1 MQQKKRPLVW
11 IMLVTMVFSLFPQGL
26 FGGAVASA
34 ADGDPVTPGSN
45 AYTTYF
51 TPDLRTLRETAAL
64 SIVQDATKAFLTR
77 SNAYTTS
84 TSSITISGSYA
95 FVSNTSLKVKVEQ
108 LNLVTSGS
116 DSKWVPDST
125 KSITTAVTADPSG
138 NNKFT
143 ANNLNLFPGFNRV
156 TFSGNQGSVE
166 RSDTFYVLYDQA
178 PFIESFQVFTDS
190 SATGGNKSY
199 NLNEGSNTVV
209 DTQRVSIQGK
219 VQNSTLV
226 SVKVN
231 GGDEINASMLQDGS
245 FFLPQLAL
253 KAGLNNLKFKISSA
267 SNAIETERSIYYFD
281 KDQPFTDLKVQLGGQ
296 DKSILGSNPTF
307 TGTSQTN
314 ATLTGQVLLPYSAN
328 PNPFSPTN
336 GEITLSNG
344 NLTQPTN
351 FVFESDP
358 DEEVLITG
366 SDGVTIE
373 YRLVKFKV
381 TTPYNLEMDGTSPKK
396 NQTLRLRLAYG
407 NFSAG
412 YNASYTFSPGA
423 QDITEIYYLPDY
435 KEGEAI
441 DSQTKLDGTKLQSDE
456 FYILVE
462 SSEPITGALVGEY
475 LPTGTTKLTIDP
487 VNTVDEMK
495 LKDNQKIYKIS
506 GFLGGDQ
513 QVRFYYGSPTNL
525 PKIVKISYVTA
536 SSIYVES
543 LQNGQTYTFNSK
555 SSTDKLTLKGRFIG
569 FKTLDGDNF
578 VAEILVNGKKFTP
591 STTFPKKEDGTFSVD
606 LPVLKSGPIVYG
618 ENTILIRATDE
629 DANKLPITIST
640 TLKINV
646 IDQNQSTV
654 TSFMPTLIPKDSR
667 QQFINK
673 PITQYEDDEM
683 KRIFSVTPE
692 FAFKE
697 DKYVTSEEN
706 YDLVINGGGADIVNV
721 YFGSD
726 KIFTKEL
733 TADTIFEVNQP
744 GGTGLPSYDITGNS
758 DLFIARIQN
767 LKFDVPGTHVY
778 TLELINSTGARTT
791 QRLEIVR
798 EPSSYRI
805 LSPQPTVGNN
815 IVVNKNFVRF
825 DIEAE
830 GASQVLIG
838 KEPAVKRTD
847 MNNRFVLDYVGLK
860 ADKNNAIKIQII
872 REGGTINDTVNVYYT
887 GAIAIDSQFMAPKV
901 ANKYTVFNKNVVLS
915 FPKGTVL
922 QSTTTSGMVKFYP
935 DNKLLFGIA
944 DPKDGVVE
952 RKNDYGN
959 VIGVNADDRSTNG
972 ASVIRIPTEL
982 SSFFAS
988 VINTA
993 NFTQVSDIYWING
1006 GLGEL
1011 GDRGTNGYKAG
1022 TNGITPYSIDG
1033 EFTRYAQERI
1043 LTPSQRGTLTLSYD
1057 PSIVDDV
1064 GSTITVYR
1072 YSDDSNVG
1080 KWVSIGGAV
1089 DTKSHTI
1096 TVPFDEFGYYKVM
1109 KQSQSYPDI
1118 TNHPW
1123 ARNLLNAMYS
1133 KGIMNPLRTNAFGAD
1148 DQTTRG
1154 EFATLLVKGMDI
1166 QLVKPSKTTFTDVSE
1181 NTKSDRW
1188 TYEAIETAARAG
1200 IVQGLS
1206 DGFFGPDQ
1214 PVTREQAAVMIARAM
1229 NAKLAANDSK
1239 LTATL
1244 AKSFLDSTSI
1254 DFYARPAIVAVTKAK
1269 IMEGSPVNIPGA
1281 AKTQFQFN
1289 PKGNMTRAEAAKIA
1303 VELLKKSTKLFPKTL
1318 S

>member
-1 MQQKKRPLVW
+1 MQQKKRPLAW
-11 IMLVTMVFSLFPQGL
+11 IMLVAMVFSLFPQGL

-34 ADGDPVTPGSN
+34 ADGDTTTGSN

-64 SIVQDATKAFLTR
+64 TIVPDATKAFLTR

-84 TSSITISGSYA
+84 TSSITITGSYA

-116 DSKWVPDST
+116 ESKWVADST

-143 ANNLNLFPGFNRV
+143 ANSLNLFPGFNRI
-156 TFSGNQGSVE
+156 TFLGNQGSVE

-178 PFIESFQVFTDS
+178 PFIESFQVYTDS

-307 TGTSQTN
+307 TGSSQTT
-314 ATLTGQVLLPYSAN
+314 ATLSGQVLLPYSASAQ
-328 PNPFSPTN
+328 PFSPTN

-344 NLTQPTN
+344 NLTQPAN
-351 FVFESDP
+351 FIFTTTPE
-358 DEEVLITG
+358 DEILITG
-366 SDGVTIE
+366 ADGVTIE

-381 TTPYNLEMDGTSPKK
+381 TTPYNLELDGAAPKK
-396 NQTLRLRLAYG
+396 DQTLRVRLAYG

-412 YNASYTFSPGA
+412 YNASYTYSAGA

-435 KEGEAI
+435 KAGEAI
-441 DSQTKLDGTKLQSDE
+441 DSQTKLDGTKLQSNE
-456 FYILVE
+456 FFILVE
-462 SSEPITGALVGEY
+462 SSEQITGDLVGEY
-475 LPTGTTKLTIDP
+475 LPTGTTKLTITP
-487 VNTVDEMK
+487 VDNTDKMK
-495 LKDNQKIYKIS
+495 LTNNQKVYKIS
-506 GFLGGDQ
+506 GFLGGEQ

-525 PKIVKISYVTA
+525 PKVVKISYVTA

-555 SSTDKLTLKGRFIG
+555 KNDQKLTLKGRFIG
-569 FKTLDGDNF
+569 FKTIGGTNF
-578 VAEILVNGKKFTP
+578 VAEVLVNGKKFT
-591 STTFPKKEDGTFSVD
+591 TTDKFPADDGTFIVD
-606 LPVLKSGPIVYG
+606 LPVLKQGPIVYG

-667 QQFINK
+667 QQFLNK
-673 PITQYEDDEM
+673 PITQYEDEEM

-706 YDLVINGGGADIVNV
+706 YDLVINGGGAEIVNV

-733 TADTIFEVNQP
+733 TTTTIFEVNQP
-744 GGTGLPSYDITGNS
+744 STSGLPSYDITGNS

-767 LKFDVPGTHVY
+767 LKFDAPGTHVY

-805 LSPQPTVGNN
+805 LSPQPTVGSK

-830 GASQVLIG
+830 GATQVLIG

-860 ADKNNAIKIQII
+860 ADKDNAIKIQII
-872 REGGTINDTVNVYYT
+872 RDGGTINDTINVYYT
-887 GAIAIDSQFMAPKV
+887 SAIAIDSQYMAPKV
-901 ANKYTVFNKNVVLS
+901 ASKYTVFNKNVMLS

-959 VIGVNADDRSTNG
+959 VIGVNTDDRSTNG

-993 NFTQVSDIYWING
+993 NFTQVSDIYWISG

-1057 PSIVDDV
+1057 PTIVDDV

-1080 KWVSIGGAV
+1080 KWVSIGGVV
-1089 DTKSHTI
+1089 DTKGHTI

-1154 EFATLLVKGMDI
+1154 EFATLLVRGMDI
-1166 QLVKPSKTTFTDVSE
+1166 PLIKTTKTTFTDVSE

-1188 TYEAIETAARAG
+1188 TFEAIETAARAG

-1239 LTATL
+1239 LSATL
-1244 AKSFLDSTSI
+1244 AKSFLDSSSI
-1254 DFYARPAIVAVTKAK
+1254 DFYARPAIVAVTKSK
-1269 IMEGSPVNIPGA
+1269 IMEGSPVTIPGA
-1281 AKTQFQFN
+1281 TKPQYQFN

>member
-11 IMLVTMVFSLFPQGL
+11 IMLVTMVLSLFPQGL
-26 FGGAVASA
+26 FSGSIASA
-34 ADGDPVTPGSN
+34 ADDDTNGSN

-51 TPDLRTLRETAAL
+51 TPDLRTLRETAGL
-64 SIVQDATKAFLTR
+64 SILPDATKPFLTR

-108 LNLVTSGS
+108 LNLVTDGT
-116 DSKWVPDST
+116 DSKWVADAT
-125 KSITTAVTADPSG
+125 KAITTAVTADPSG

-143 ANNLNLFPGFNRV
+143 ANNLNLFPGFNRI
-156 TFSGNQGSVE
+156 TFLGNQGSVE

-245 FFLPQLAL
+245 FFLPQLQL

-296 DKSILGSNPTF
+296 DKSILGTNPTF
-307 TGTSQTN
+307 TGSSQTT
-314 ATLTGQVLLPYSAN
+314 ATVTGQVLLPYSASDKE
-328 PNPFSPTN
+328 FDSTN
-336 GEITLSNG
+336 GEINLANG
-344 NLTQPTN
+344 NLTQPTT
-351 FVFESDP
+351 FAFTTSD
-358 DEEVLITG
+358 EVLITG

-373 YRLVKFKV
+373 YRLVKFAV
-381 TTPYNLEMDGTSPKK
+381 TTPYNLELATDGTSPKK
-396 NQTLRLRLAYG
+396 EQTLRLRLAYG

-412 YNASYTFSPGA
+412 YNASYVFSPGA

-435 KEGEAI
+435 VEGKDI
-441 DSQTKLDGTKLQSDE
+441 DSQTKLDGTKLQSDS
-456 FYILVE
+456 FYIMVE
-462 SSEPITGALVGEY
+462 SSEAITGTLVGEY
-475 LPTGTTKLTIDP
+475 LPTGTTKLTIANVASP
-487 VNTVDEMK
+487 ASLTAK
-495 LKDNQKIYKIS
+495 QKIYKIT

-513 QVRFYYGSPTNL
+513 QVRFYYGSATNL
-525 PKIVKISYVTA
+525 PKVVKISYVTA

-555 SSTDKLTLKGRFIG
+555 NNKEILPLTGRFIG
-569 FKTLDGDNF
+569 FKTLNGSNF
-578 VAEILVNGKKFTP
+578 IAEILVNGKKYNAG
-591 STTFPKKEDGTFSVD
+591 TFPKADGTFNIE
-606 LPVLKSGPIVYG
+606 LPVLKEGPIVYG

-646 IDQNQSTV
+646 IDKNQSTI

-673 PITQYEDDEM
+673 PITQYEDEEM

-697 DKYVTSEEN
+697 DKYVTSEET

-726 KIFTKEL
+726 KIFTKNL
-733 TADTIFEVNQP
+733 TSTTIYEVNQP
-744 GGTGLPSYDITGNS
+744 AANGLPSYDITGNS

-767 LKFDVPGTHVY
+767 LKFDAPGTHVY

-798 EPSSYRI
+798 EPASYRI
-805 LSPQPTVGNN
+805 LSPQPTVGSN

-830 GASQVLIG
+830 GATQVLVG

-860 ADKNNAIKIQII
+860 ADKDNKIKIEII
-872 REGGTINDTVNVYYT
+872 RDGGTITDTVSVYYT
-887 GAIAIDSQFMAPKV
+887 SAIAIDSQYMAPKV
-901 ANKYTVFNKNVVLS
+901 ATKYTVFNKDLVLS

-959 VIGVNADDRSTNG
+959 VIGVNPDDRSTNG

-988 VINTA
+988 VINTN

-1022 TNGITPYSIDG
+1022 TNGITPYSIEG

-1043 LTPSQRGTLTLSYD
+1043 LTPSQRGTLTLKYD

-1072 YSDDSNVG
+1072 YSDNSNVG
-1080 KWVSIGGAV
+1080 KWVSIGGVV

-1166 QLVKPSKTTFTDVSE
+1166 PLVKTTKATFTDVSE

-1188 TYEAIETAARAG
+1188 TYEAIETAAKAG

-1239 LTATL
+1239 LSAAL
-1244 AKSFLDSTSI
+1244 AKSFLDSSSI
-1254 DFYARPAIVAVTKAK
+1254 DFYARPAIQAVTKAK
-1269 IMEGSPVNIPGA
+1269 IMEGSPVTIPGA
-1281 AKTQFQFN
+1281 TKPQYQFN